1 MIATLFSPMANA
13 AFRTLFAAQI
23 FSLLA
28 IGLMTVAMSLA
39 AYRIG
44 GAAAAGQILGFLLAV
59 KMVAYVGVSPL
70 AAALFSGRRRRRVMV
85 GLDVVRMLLLL
96 PMAFATQ
103 TWQIAVLAFC
113 FFAVSAGFTPLF
125 QSVIPDVLTDEH
137 GYSRALVWSRIAYTL
152 ESVLSPVIAA
162 IVMQMVASAFLFWV
176 AAVAFLGSIAMLLL
190 THFPADSVDPRKG
203 SFIARASRGLSI
215 YRRTPRLRGLFLLN
229 FALSLGMAWVLVNSV
244 VLAGVR
250 LGNAEAEFPVLMTF
264 YGLGAVIGAVLV
276 PRLIEALQERRTM
289 AAGAVLHAMLGFAIV
304 LPLGY
309 AGYMAL
315 WVGFGLAASLVLTPG
330 GLVIARSAAR
340 ANRAAVFAA
349 QFSLSHAGWMVAYP
363 LAGELGA
370 RVGLETAL
378 MILSGLTIG
387 MVILALRAWPSTDP
401 LTREHEH
408 PELPADHR
416 HLREIPAHGQRQR
429 HAHAFHIDDLHPKWG
444 NPSNIFVNEPMT
456 YRKMK

>member
-1 MIATLFSPMANA
+1 MV
-13 AFRTLFAAQI
+13 
-23 FSLLA
+23 
-28 IGLMTVAMSLA
+28 IGVPREIKKHE
-39 AYRIG
+39 YRIG
-44 GAAAAGQILGFLLAV
+44 LAPAGARELIEAGHTVLVQGGAGEGSGIGDGEFRQAGARLVDDAEEVYAEAETIVKVKEPLSSEYDLLRQGQILFTFLHLAPARKLTRALLDRGV
-59 KMVAYVGVSPL
+59 TGVAYETVQLDNGSLPLLQPMSEVAGRMSVQAGAHFLQKENGGRGVLLSGVPGVRRGKVVIIGGGTVGSN
-70 AAALFSGRRRRRVMV
+70 ALR
-85 GLDVVRMLLLL
+85 
-96 PMAFATQ
+96 
-103 TWQIAVLAFC
+103 IAVGMGA
-113 FFAVSAGFTPLF
+113 
-125 QSVIPDVLTDEH
+125 DVTVLDTKP
-137 GYSRALVWSRIAYTL
+137 
-152 ESVLSPVIAA
+152 SVLGNLEDRFSNRIRTLISNPRNIEDE
-162 IVMQMVASAFLFWV
+162 VASADL
-176 AAVAFLGSIAMLLL
+176 
-190 THFPADSVDPRKG
+190 
-203 SFIARASRGLSI
+203 
-215 YRRTPRLRGLFLLN
+215 
-229 FALSLGMAWVLVNSV
+229 
-244 VLAGVR
+244 
-250 LGNAEAEFPVLMTF
+250 
-264 YGLGAVIGAVLV
+264 VIGAVLV